1 MNRITQKFNDL
12 KAAGQKAL
20 VGYITAGD
28 PNIETSKEIIVKAC
42 NAGIDVLELGVPFSD
57 PTSDGPVIQR
67 AAGRAIAFGMNLPKV
82 IELVK
87 DLRTAGVEVPI
98 ILFSYYNPIFNY
110 GVEQFGKDAIAA
122 GADGALIV
130 DLPPEE
136 SEEFTSLVDAD
147 FPLIHLV
154 APTTDDGRLPNIVKT
169 AGGFIYMITRTG
181 VTGVTGVNG
190 LDITAINKN
199 IERVRK
205 ETDTPIALGFGISTA
220 EDARALRDVAEG
232 IVIGSAFEKIIE
244 DNLDAPNIADLLA
257 AKVAE
262 IKAKLK

>member
-1 MNRITQKFNDL
+1 MNRISQKFADL
-12 KAAGQKAL
+12 KAANQKAL

-28 PNIETSKEIIVKAC
+28 PDIDKSKEIIVKAC
-42 NAGIDVLELGVPFSD
+42 EAGIDVLELGVPFSD

-67 AAGRAIAFGMNLPKV
+67 AAGRSIANGMNLPKV

-87 DLRTAGVEVPI
+87 DLRGAGVDVPI

-110 GVEQFGKDAIAA
+110 GVEQFGKDAMAA

-136 SEEFTSLVDAD
+136 SEEFTGIIDGD

-154 APTTDDGRLPNIVKT
+154 APTTDDGRLPDIAKT

-181 VTGVTGVNG
+181 VTGVGG
-190 LDITAINKN
+190 LDVESIKTNVA
-199 IERVRK
+199 RVRK

-220 EDARALRDVAEG
+220 DDARALRDVADG

-244 DNLDAPNIADLLA
+244 DNLDAPNVAELLA

-262 IKAKLK
+262 IKAELA

>member
-1 MNRITQKFNDL
+1 MNLITQKFNEL
-12 KAAGQKAL
+12 KAANQKAL

-28 PNIETSKEIIVKAC
+28 PDIEKSKEIIVKAC
-42 NAGIDVLELGVPFSD
+42 QAGIDILELGVPFSD

-67 AAGRAIAFGMNLPKV
+67 AAGRAIKGGMNLPKV
-82 IELVK
+82 IGLVK
-87 DLRTAGVEVPI
+87 DLRAAGVEVPI

-110 GVEQFGKDAIAA
+110 GVEQFGKDAAAA

-136 SEEFTSLVDAD
+136 AEEFTSLMHTD

-154 APTTDDGRLPNIVKT
+154 APTTDDVRLPEIVTT

-181 VTGVTGVNG
+181 VTGVGG
-190 LDITAINKN
+190 LDVDSIKSNVA
-199 IERVRK
+199 RVRK

-220 EDARALRDVAEG
+220 DDAKTLRDVADG

-244 DNLDAPNIADLLA
+244 ENMDAPNVAELLA

-262 IKAKLK
+262 IKAELA